1 MKMNLTLTALLS
13 CTSPNTDT
21 AEQHHQISYPAEVLE
36 TEDLHYAASLD
47 ALRVDVSAYYFF
59 VNEEEYCL
67 APLQEALSALATYDL
82 SGTVYVPAFPTEPG
96 KQTFA
101 DAPLHVKEWGTTYIG
116 LNDIIFRQKTPL
128 EAVFYD
134 PLGDTVGEWHHRA
147 ITDYAVVAPESL
159 YAPFMEFAAQR
170 EARPEV
176 HVYHCHNDITKQK

>member
-1 MKMNLTLTALLS
+1 MKMNITLTVLLS
-13 CTSPNTDT
+13 CTSPETDT
-21 AEQHHQISYPAEVLE
+21 AQLHPQTRYFPEIVE
-36 TEDLHYAASLD
+36 TENLHYAASLD
-47 ALRVDVSAYYFF
+47 ALRVDMTAYYFF
-59 VNEEEYCL
+59 VNDEYCL
-67 APLQEALSALATYDL
+67 APLQEALSTLATYDL

-128 EAVFYD
+128 EAIFYD
-134 PLGDTVGEWHHRA
+134 PLGDTVGERDYRR

-159 YAPFMEFAAQR
+159 YAQFMEFAAQR

-176 HVYHCHNDITKQK
+176 HVYSCHK